1 MATQGDHTD
10 CIELLLTSGAHID
23 DVSIV
28 RVPNIRLRYRL
39 GLQRNTNN
47 WGLCFM
53 DVGQPCAS
61 VVSVSQSVSLWWWC
75 LVEPHGVDVTVAGSM
90 VEPHGVDVT
99 QYDTTFSIIIARH
112 YRLCS
117 EGANLCHGL

>member
-1 MATQGDHTD
+1 M
-10 CIELLLTSGAHID
+10 
-23 DVSIV
+23 
-28 RVPNIRLRYRL
+28 
-39 GLQRNTNN
+39 
-47 WGLCFM
+47 
-53 DVGQPCAS
+53 
-61 VVSVSQSVSLWWWC
+61 
-75 LVEPHGVDVTVAGSM
+75 VEPHGVDVTVAGSM